1 MPRRRSLPSATLILT
16 LLLALVACGGGEPRV
31 DPIIPRPSIRP
42 QSSVTPTPVP
52 RRGGTASIGIIGDLR
67 QLNPAFGG
75 ATLQGAIF
83 RPVVEGL
90 FDFDGQ
96 GQPRPLL
103 AESVPTRGRGIS
115 DDGTTIIIRLRQG
128 VAWEDGKPFTAD
140 DVVFTLAAGKNP
152 NNPFA
157 DEVAAAYRT
166 IRAADALDPYTVRL
180 TLTAPGSDFLRAF
193 APVFPAHLFNGVT
206 DLVNQPYARA
216 PFGTGPFR
224 VADLVPGV
232 LLDPDAQR
240 QLPPQGSPLPRPDHF
255 PRLPRRRH
263 RRRRPPRRPDRP
275 PPQPRRSAP
284 HPAPKS
290 RDPRPRPRQQRPPD
304 LERGRLVAVNVPF
317 LLRSVSNFHIP
328 HNPLTTVL
336 FANIANSH
344 YP

>member
-1 MPRRRSLPSATLILT
+1 MARSRSLPRAALILI
-16 LLLALVACGGGEPRV
+16 LLLALAACSDGTPRLATAT
-31 DPIIPRPSIRP
+31 PTSGARP
-42 QSSVTPTPVP
+42 QTAATPTLAP
-52 RRGGTASIGIIGDLR
+52 RRGGTATVGIVGDLR

-75 ATLQGAIF
+75 ATLQSALF

-96 GQPRPLL
+96 GQPRPWL
-103 AESVPTRGRGIS
+103 AESVPGRGRGVS

-140 DVVFTLAAGKNP
+140 DVIFTLAAGKNP

-157 DEVAAAYRT
+157 EEIAAAYRT

-180 TLTAPGSDFLRAF
+180 TLTAPGDAYLRAF

-232 LLDPDAQR
+232 LLTLTRSDSYRLDDRPYLDRITYRAYPDAATADAALREGKIDLLLSPNGQR
-240 QLPPQGSPLPRPDHF
+240 LTLPQNN
-255 PRLPRRRH
+255 
-263 RRRRPPRRPDRP
+263 
-275 PPQPRRSAP
+275 A
-284 HPAPKS
+284 
-290 RDPRPRPRQQRPPD
+290 
-304 LERGRLVAVNVPF
+304 
-317 LLRSVSNFHIP
+317 LRSLAPVGNAP
-328 HNPLTTVL
+328 PTWN
-336 FANIANSH
+336 AGDWWR
-344 YP
+344 

>member
-1 MPRRRSLPSATLILT
+1 MPRRRSLPSAALILT
-16 LLLALVACGGGEPRV
+16 LLLALGACSNGTPRLAT
-31 DPIIPRPSIRP
+31 
-42 QSSVTPTPVP
+42 VTPTSDARPQNAATPTPTP
-52 RRGGTASIGIIGDLR
+52 RRGGAASIGIIGDLR

-115 DDGTTIIIRLRQG
+115 DDGTAIIIRLRQG
-128 VAWEDGKPFTAD
+128 VAWEDGKPFTAAD
-140 DVVFTLAAGKNP
+140 IVFTLAAGKNP

-157 DEVAAAYRT
+157 EEIAAAYRT

-232 LLDPDAQR
+232 LLTLTRSDSYRLNDRPYLDRITYRAYPDAATADAALREGQIDLLLSPDGQR
-240 QLPPQGSPLPRPDHF
+240 LTLPQNNVIHSL
-255 PRLPRRRH
+255 
-263 RRRRPPRRPDRP
+263 
-275 PPQPRRSAP
+275 AP
-284 HPAPKS
+284 
-290 RDPRPRPRQQRPPD
+290 
-304 LERGRLVAVNVPF
+304 
-317 LLRSVSNFHIP
+317 VSNTP
-328 HNPLTTVL
+328 PTWNTGDWWR
-336 FANIANSH
+336 
-344 YP
+344 